1 MQSARYRWT
10 LRKGGGKMVCP
21 SCGRR
26 TFVPYVSAGDGKTLA
41 GAEYGRCDREN
52 HCGYIRYPGKDVTA
66 PDVAVR
72 TPEPPKRPLRF
83 VPSILSDLLY
93 DKSRLHRYAERF
105 GAGAAMAL
113 EAYKVGAYGRDWT
126 AFCQIDIDGEIHA
139 VKLIPYGVDGH
150 RRKDMTAVKW
160 CHKMQHFQPY
170 FSGERLEQVAFGE
183 HLLRLRPSSP
193 VAVVESEKTAV
204 MMSSLFP
211 QAVWLAVGGSQ
222 NLYRIGSRLNG
233 LKEME
238 GRKVIAY
245 PDKGMSL
252 AWRQTCGL
260 LGWECRDEA
269 VRQGELGC
277 DIWDIYEA
285 KINANK

>member
-1 MQSARYRWT
+1 MQSAKYKWT
-10 LRKGGGKMVCP
+10 LRKGGVKMTCP
-21 SCGRR
+21 SCGRK
-26 TFVPYVSAGDGKTLA
+26 TFVPYVSAIDGKTLA

-52 HCGYIRYPGKDVTA
+52 HCGYIRYPGKE
-66 PDVAVR
+66 VAEPTGVCS
-72 TPEPPKRPLRF
+72 TPELPSTPLRF
-83 VPSILSDLLY
+83 KPSVFAVLDGV
-93 DKSRLHRYAERF
+93 SRLHHYAERF
-105 GAGAAMAL
+105 GVGAVMAMA
-113 EAYKVGAYGRDWT
+113 AYKVGSSGRDWT

-150 RRKDMTAVKW
+150 RRKDMTPVKW
-160 CHKMQHFQPY
+160 CHKVQHFRPY

-222 NLYRIGSRLNG
+222 NLYRIGIRLNG

-252 AWRQTCGL
+252 AWQQTCGI
-260 LGWECRDEA
+260 LGWECRDEE
-269 VRQGELGC
+269 VRHGELGC
-277 DIWDIYEA
+277 DIWDIYEQ
-285 KINANK
+285 KINVSK

>member
-1 MQSARYRWT
+1 MKPARYKWT
-10 LRKGGGKMVCP
+10 LRKGGSKMVCP
-21 SCGRR
+21 SCGRK
-26 TFVPYVSAGDGKTLA
+26 TFVPYVSATDGKTLA

-52 HCGYIRYPGKDVTA
+52 HCGYLRYPGSDVTA
-66 PDVAVR
+66 PEGSVKA
-72 TPEPPKRPLRF
+72 PEPPSTPLRF
-83 VPSILSDLLY
+83 KASVLAALDGRS
-93 DKSRLHRYAERF
+93 KLHTYAERF
-105 GAGAAMAL
+105 GVGATMAMR
-113 EAYKVGAYGRDWT
+113 AYKVGSYGRDWT
-126 AFCQIDIDGEIHA
+126 AFCQIDTAGEIHA

-150 RRKDMTAVKW
+150 RRKDMTPVRW
-160 CHKMQHFQPY
+160 GHKDKSLQSY
-170 FSGERLEQVAFGE
+170 CDGERLEQVAFGE

-204 MMSSLFP
+204 MMSALFP

-222 NLYRIGSRLNG
+222 NLYRIGSRLNT

-252 AWRQTCGL
+252 PWQQTCGI

-269 VRQGELGC
+269 VRRGELGC
-277 DIWDIYEA
+277 DIWDIYEQ
-285 KINANK
+285 KISVTR

>member
-1 MQSARYRWT
+1 MQTARYRWT

-21 SCGRR
+21 SCGHR
-26 TFVPYVSAGDGKTLA
+26 TFVPYVSASDGKTLA

-52 HCGYIRYPGKDVTA
+52 HCGYIRYPGKE
-66 PDVAVR
+66 VAEPTGAR
-72 TPEPPKRPLRF
+72 KTPTPPMRPLRF
-83 VPSILSDLLY
+83 KPSVFSILDVRS
-93 DKSRLHRYAERF
+93 HFHTYAERF
-105 GAGAAMAL
+105 GAGAVMAMRV
-113 EAYKVGAYGRDWT
+113 YKVASYGRDWT

-139 VKLIPYGVDGH
+139 VKLIPYGMDGH
-150 RRKDMTAVKW
+150 RRKDMTPVKW
-160 CHKMQHFQPY
+160 GHKMQAFRPY
-170 FSGERLEQVAFGE
+170 YSGERLEQVAFGE

-252 AWRQTCGL
+252 AWQQTCGI

-277 DIWDIYEA
+277 DIWDIFE
-285 KINANK
+285 KKST